1 MQGGDVNQ
9 AQSEGFKIGTFVR
22 AYMTHGHL
30 QADLDPLELNKAYD
44 DLSQSK
50 FRGPSEIMRDI
61 LTVENYNFT
70 EQDLDRTFHIQVPS
84 NYNWGGL
91 LSAKTDWTLR
101 ELREALQK
109 AYCGKIG
116 VEYMHI
122 PNRDE
127 CNWIRAEIETK

>member
-61 LTVENYNFT
+61 LSVENYNFT
-70 EQDLDRTFHIQVPS
+70 EQDSIKCFLYQHAWNYACIILSVGTLYTFNMHPHIVAHKQ
-84 NYNWGGL
+84 
-91 LSAKTDWTLR
+91 
-101 ELREALQK
+101 
-109 AYCGKIG
+109 CI
-116 VEYMHI
+116 
-122 PNRDE
+122 
-127 CNWIRAEIETK
+127 